1 MTTNRKWLLAGS
13 GLFLVLIGLGWWF
26 VWDEAAPFGFYFGRD
41 TTWHAMEK
49 RSVWR
54 VGMDP
59 SFPPFEW
66 LDETTGKPIGF
77 DVALAGRLAENWGMQ
92 VEIVPLGFDSLLDA
106 LRANKIDSVLSAYPY
121 DERLTRD
128 FAFSQ
133 PYFDAGLQLAVRP
146 GSPIHAPAD
155 LAGKRVAVE
164 WGSAGDMVGRRLQ
177 REGVDVELAPF
188 ETPDLALNA
197 LLEDNSIDALLVDN
211 VTLRQA
217 QVGGKPIAAA
227 GGPLESIPYVV
238 VMPTRA
244 RELQQRVQVGLVH
257 LTESGEIRTLEETW
271 FAAQY

>member
-1 MTTNRKWLLAGS
+1 MTVKRKWLMAG
-13 GLFLVLIGLGWWF
+13 GLFLLVLIGLLGW
-26 VWDEAAPFGFYFGRD
+26 VVGGQGTPFGLYFGRD
-41 TTWHAMEK
+41 STWHAMEK

-54 VGMDP
+54 VGVDP

-77 DVALAGRLAENWGMQ
+77 DVALAGRLAETWDMQ
-92 VEIVPLGFDSLLDA
+92 VEIVPIGFDSLLDA

-121 DERLTRD
+121 DPRLTRD

-155 LAGKRVAVE
+155 LGGKRVAVE

-177 REGVDVELAPF
+177 REGIDVALAPF

-197 LLEDNSIDALLVDN
+197 LFVDNSIDALLVDN

-217 QVGGKPIAAA
+217 QASGRPVVAIGE
-227 GGPLESIPYVV
+227 PLESVPYVV

-244 RELQQRVQVGLVH
+244 RELQQRVHDGLVH
-257 LTESGEIRTLEETW
+257 LTESGALRTLEETW
-271 FAAQY
+271 FARRD